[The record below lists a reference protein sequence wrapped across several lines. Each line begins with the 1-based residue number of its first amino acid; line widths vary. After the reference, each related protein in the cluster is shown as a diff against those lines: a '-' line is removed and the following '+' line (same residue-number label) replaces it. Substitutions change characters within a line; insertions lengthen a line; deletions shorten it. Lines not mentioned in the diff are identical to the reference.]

1 MKKLTALFLVASFF
15 SFAFSAQ
22 ALLAPSGGGLLSPSS
37 ASDLVCT
44 DCIGATEIEDI
55 YLLNTGD
62 VLDTNGV
69 SIDTDGDGMLIL
81 LGASAGFDEDLRF
94 NFDDTSN
101 EVTVTTTTA
110 VANVN
115 FSSIALQET
124 GIAVLN
130 NDEIDASSELLA
142 IMDDEVGTGALT
154 FATAPVFTTSIDIG
168 SAGVRLSA
176 ATGILTFLGLGAGF
190 DENLLLDLDG
200 TTNTGVFT
208 SSTSLA
214 TINFSSIALQESGIA
229 VLNNDEIDASSELA
243 AIMDDETGSAGSL
256 VFSTSPTLSGV
267 TLSDMTLGSVL
278 FAGTSGAIT
287 QDNANFF
294 WNDTNNALALGSTA
308 DTIVIGGTTFNNRL
322 IIHSEVI
329 NAGDITARRHEDT
342 SAVSAATFF
351 GARSR
356 GTEAAPLIIQ
366 NGDRILRLIGL
377 GYDGTDYAES
387 TDIRFEVDGA
397 PGANDMPGRIV
408 FLTSTDG
415 TQTLTE
421 RLRINAT
428 GTMNFGAAGV
438 QFSQDGD
445 GALTLLGLGN
455 GNDENIIFNLDD
467 TADTL
472 VVTSSTSLA
481 TANWSGIALQESG
494 INVLNNDEIDA
505 SSELLAIMDDET
517 GTGLLTFATSPTFT
531 TSITIGSA
539 GVRISDNGDGGIT
552 FLGLGNGFDENFT
565 LDLDS
570 TSNQAIFSSTTGVTE
585 VHFTSM
591 SLFENGSGVVGTS
604 EIDTSAEIAGI
615 VTDESGSG
623 ALVFGTAPAISGV
636 TAFSLDDSDSAFNL
650 VLASTSTI
658 TTSNKTLTF
667 DIEDGSRTLR
677 LAGDFITSGSNA
689 LTLTTTGS
697 TNVTLP
703 TTGTLATL
711 AGTETLSAKTLTAPK
726 LADLGFLADP
736 TGAEYLIFDAA
747 TTPVNEIT
755 ISNAATTA
763 HPIIAP

>member
-1 MKKLTALFLVASFF
+1 MFKILATIGTILAFLGLMVGITYAGIDGGGSGLSAPLHWIREGTVLTPAVTGDTIGSSSSRLTKIWLDDLYSTSGTIGTLTVSSTVSGDLTVGGDAIIQGSDVTIGTAGVKLT
-15 SFAFSAQ
+15 
-22 ALLAPSGGGLLSPSS
+22 G
-37 ASDLVCT
+37 
-44 DCIGATEIEDI
+44 
-55 YLLNTGD
+55 
-62 VLDTNGV
+62 
-69 SIDTDGDGMLIL
+69 DGDGALTIL
-81 LGASAGFDEDLRF
+81 GLGNGFDEDLTI
-94 NFDDTSN
+94 NLDDTEN
-101 EVTVTTTTA
+101 VA
-110 VANVN
+110 V
-115 FSSIALQET
+115 FSS
-124 GIAVLN
+124 
-130 NDEIDASSELLA
+130 
-142 IMDDEVGTGALT
+142 
-154 FATAPVFTTSIDIG
+154 
-168 SAGVRLSA
+168 
-176 ATGILTFLGLGAGF
+176 
-190 DENLLLDLDG
+190 
-200 TTNTGVFT
+200 
-208 SSTSLA
+208 STLLA

-726 LADLGFLADP
+726 LADL
-736 TGAEYLIFDAA
+736 
-747 TTPVNEIT
+747 
-755 ISNAATTA
+755 
-763 HPIIAP
+763 